1 MSKNKIMKIDL
12 KQLKNVKSLMLRN
25 QNKKLIENFLIKQKN
40 SRKDQ
45 NGLIQS

>member
-25 QNKKLIENFLIKQKN
+25 QNKKLIENFLIK
-40 SRKDQ
+40 
-45 NGLIQS
+45 